1 MTTALSSTPPPSSL
15 PPVQRLLHELGLVSL
30 WNTGPDSWLVLISRT
45 TRMFAYGSN
54 GIFIA
59 LFFSSLGFSDF
70 RIGAFMTLTLLGDV
84 ILTVILTLIADRIG
98 RRRILLF
105 GSLMMVLSGFTFIY
119 VENYWILLLASVVGI
134 ISATGGDFG
143 PFRAIEESILS
154 HTTAGSSKTRSDVL
168 SWYVVTSALGSAV
181 GTEISGKVVN
191 WLSKKEGWTDVRAY
205 HVMFWLYVLN
215 GGIGAI
221 CVLSMSD
228 KTELASSGT
237 TKQLEDEER
246 ELEEQERLLEGE
258 EGGGRLSTSTVEHIA
273 LNSSSNAHTNTD
285 IKPGAPTSSKWSSKF
300 SQISPQTRAFMYK
313 LWPLLAVDSLA
324 DGMVGYALTT
334 YYLAQKFQLSNATL
348 GDITSISYFLAAISS
363 IAAGPLANHLGLIN
377 TMVFTHVPS
386 STAVLL
392 FPAPDSLA
400 LTIILFFIRTG
411 LNNMDQA
418 PRAAFIAAVVPS
430 DELTA
435 VNGIT
440 STVRTL
446 ASTAGPTITGWLAGG
461 EKFWIAFVAAGS
473 LRLAYD
479 FGLWALF
486 VGMKLNQQG
495 GRG

>member
-1 MTTALSSTPPPSSL
+1 MTSSPPPSNLS
-15 PPVQRLLHELGLVSL
+15 PAQRLLHELGLISL

-59 LFFSSLGFSDF
+59 LFFSALGFSDL

-84 ILTVILTLIADRIG
+84 VLTVILTLIADRIG
-98 RRRILLF
+98 RRNILLF
-105 GSLMMVLSGFTFIY
+105 GSIMMILSGLTFIY
-119 VENYWILLLASVVGI
+119 FENYWVLLLASVVGI

-154 HTTAGSSKTRSDVL
+154 HTTAGSSKVRSDVL

-181 GTEISGKVVN
+181 GTEISGRVVG
-191 WLSKKEGWTDVRAY
+191 WLSKRDGWNDVGAY
-205 HVMFWLYVLN
+205 HVMFWLYVIN
-215 GGIGAI
+215 GGIGVL
-221 CVLSMSD
+221 CVLLMSD
-228 KTELASSGT
+228 KTELAASTS
-237 TKQLEDEER
+237 TKQLEDGAGEEA
-246 ELEEQERLLEGE
+246 EQERLLEDEDGE
-258 EGGGRLSTSTVEHIA
+258 GRGSTSTVEHIP
-273 LNSSSNAHTNTD
+273 LSTSPNSPSTFA
-285 IKPGAPTSSKWSSKF
+285 KPESQTVPKSKWSSKL
-300 SQISPQTRAFMYK
+300 SQISPKTRIVMYK

-334 YYLAQKFQLSNATL
+334 YYLSQKFDLSNGTL

-392 FPAPDSLA
+392 FPAPDSLV
-400 LTIILFFIRTG
+400 LTIILFFVRTG

-440 STVRTL
+440 STIRTL

-461 EKFWIAFVAAGS
+461 ERFGIAYVAAGS

-495 GRG
+495 GRD